1 MKNLKQKLIYNA
13 KSTVRINLRLLV
25 LGRSLYQ
32 PMTMEIA
39 NNSNHTDNN
48 TQQRPLRRSTN
59 SKQNEMDISSKSEN
73 RPLTG
78 TEESL
83 KSFLSEKV
91 DNTTKSTS
99 TGTGT
104 SSKEN
109 NSLDPGR
116 SNLTDIHTEK
126 SSENRATTAEIANK
140 QKNAPASEIEAN
152 FTAAS
157 NSYTHNIVGGIIH
170 QGSTE
175 NGEIFTVVQDGTEYD
190 AANKFM
196 CLQMSFNLKNFDLSM
211 LTNETH
217 TEGEDGSVE
226 QEHN

>member
-1 MKNLKQKLIYNA
+1 MKNLKQKIIYNA
-13 KSTVRINLRLLV
+13 NSIVRRNLRPLV
-25 LGRSLYQ
+25 LGRSPYQ

-83 KSFLSEKV
+83 KSISPEKI
-91 DNTTKSTS
+91 DKNTTRSTSSTS

-104 SSKEN
+104 G
-109 NSLDPGR
+109 SLELLGK
-116 SNLTDIHTEK
+116 SNLTDNHTEK
-126 SSENRATTAEIANK
+126 SSESRATTVAIANK
-140 QKNAPASEIEAN
+140 QNDAPAREIEEN
-152 FTAAS
+152 FTAAT
-157 NSYTHNIVGGIIH
+157 NSYTHNIVGGIIQ
-170 QGSTE
+170 QGSTD
-175 NGEIFTVVQDGTEYD
+175 NGEIFTVIQDGTEYD
-190 AANKFM
+190 AADKFM
-196 CLQMSFNLKNFDLSM
+196 CLQVSFNLKNFDLSM

-217 TEGEDGSVE
+217 TEGADDSVE
-226 QEHN
+226 Q